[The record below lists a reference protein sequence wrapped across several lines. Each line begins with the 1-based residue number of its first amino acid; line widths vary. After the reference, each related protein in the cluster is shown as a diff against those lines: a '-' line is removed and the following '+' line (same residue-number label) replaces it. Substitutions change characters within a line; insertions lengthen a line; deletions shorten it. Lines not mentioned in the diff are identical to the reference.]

1 MPDMKLCAPAENPPA
16 CASCGG
22 QYPDRRHVDFGSAWD
37 GPVLN
42 QLEVAVQGATP
53 MTVDDLKVC
62 ESCVREAMHVLQLA
76 DMDVPKVRK
85 LQSDV
90 ERLQAMNDSQ
100 GRYIQTLEESV
111 AAKSVVRRK
120 VPA

>member
-1 MPDMKLCAPAENPPA
+1 
-16 CASCGG
+16 
-22 QYPDRRHVDFGSAWD
+22 
-37 GPVLN
+37 
-42 QLEVAVQGATP
+42 
-53 MTVDDLKVC
+53 
-62 ESCVREAMHVLQLA
+62 
-76 DMDVPKVRK
+76 VRK